1 MFVYA
6 SDLHLSLN
14 TWRSLPEVREDSL
27 ISFKQLLDICSW
39 YSKSENLVCPLVLGG
54 DVFDSVKMTPELLTA
69 SLEIRNEYPDIPIYY
84 INGNHDLI
92 EPSWCSFWSN
102 SYHLGAQ
109 PHTLPGGEVVCG
121 IDFKLAEEFPDALS
135 KVYPGCDYL
144 VIHQTL
150 DVLSSSLPGS
160 LDSSP
165 MNLFNCVLAGDYHK
179 FVCYDPFYSAG
190 STNRRSIAEDGGKA
204 FVIDDHNLH
213 EFSLLNRPLVVV
225 SADADVNATVSRV
238 EIQKGQDFVKFI
250 DKFDV
255 KYDDPWEHYWY
266 LKPLMK
272 GIIVVRG
279 EIDSDVKEYWTS
291 EVNDRAYL
299 LFVPEINA
307 KDEITVDGATVAAA
321 RSSKAYLL
329 DMLEQY
335 PCSPEAKRMIQDY
348 LAAPD
353 KLIDKV
359 REKLS

>member
-27 ISFKQLLDICSW
+27 ISFKQLLDICSV
-39 YSKSENLVCPLVLGG
+39 YSKGENKICPLVLGG

-69 SLEIRNEYPDIPIYY
+69 AMEIRDEFPDIPIYY

-92 EPSWCSFWSN
+92 EPSWCSFWHN

-121 IDFKLAEEFPDALS
+121 IDFKLAEEFPEALS

-150 DVLSSSLPGS
+150 SELSHNLPGS
-160 LDSSP
+160 LSCF
-165 MNLFNCVLAGDYHK
+165 NLRLFNAVLAGDYHK
-179 FVCYDPFYSAG
+179 FVWSDPFYCTG

-204 FVIDDHNLH
+204 FVIDDHSFY
-213 EFSLLNRPLVVV
+213 EFSLLNRPLITV
-225 SADADVNATVSRV
+225 DVNADVDKAVSEV
-238 EIQKGQDFVKFI
+238 EIQKGRDFVKFV
-250 DKFDV
+250 DRLGA

-299 LFVPEINA
+299 LFVPEINT

-353 KLIDKV
+353 KLIEKV

>member
-27 ISFKQLLDICSW
+27 LSFKQLLDYCNDRTSDTI
-39 YSKSENLVCPLVLGG
+39 CPLVLGG

-69 SLEIRNEYPDIPIYY
+69 AIEIRNEYPHIPIYY

-92 EPSWCSFWSN
+92 EPSWCSFFAN
-102 SYHLGAQ
+102 SIHLGAQ
-109 PHTLPGGEVVCG
+109 PSTLPGGEVVCG
-121 IDFKLAEEFPDALS
+121 IDFKLSEEFPEAVK
-135 KVYPGCDYL
+135 KVYPGCDHL

-150 DVLSSSLPGS
+150 DVLSNNLPGS
-160 LDSSP
+160 IDSTPLKNFSS
-165 MNLFNCVLAGDYHK
+165 VLSGDYHQ
-179 FVCYDPFYSAG
+179 FMVAGPFLSAG
-190 STNRRSIAEDGGKA
+190 STNRRSIAEDAGIAILVEGKT
-204 FVIDDHNLH
+204 FG
-213 EFSLLNRPLVVV
+213 LLPLVNRPMLESLVGESVAGTLAMLDIEKAK
-225 SADADVNATVSRV
+225 SFN
-238 EIQKGQDFVKFI
+238 KFLEMHTKKI
-250 DKFDV
+250 DG
-255 KYDDPWEHYWY
+255 DPLEHYAY

-279 EIDSDVKEYWTS
+279 EITPDVKEQYIA
-291 EVNDRAYL
+291 EVDDRAYL
-299 LFVPEINA
+299 LFVPDV
-307 KDEITVDGATVAAA
+307 KDSEEITIDGATVAAA

-348 LAAPD
+348 LAHPD
-353 KLIDKV
+353 KLIETV